1 MTFAFKHL
9 DGAGDLVVLSP
20 SLTCI
25 YVKSSIDGVAVESGA
40 ETHDWGVAAKKSST
54 TAKSRRKRKE

>member
-40 ETHDWGVAAKKSST
+40 ETHD
-54 TAKSRRKRKE
+54 